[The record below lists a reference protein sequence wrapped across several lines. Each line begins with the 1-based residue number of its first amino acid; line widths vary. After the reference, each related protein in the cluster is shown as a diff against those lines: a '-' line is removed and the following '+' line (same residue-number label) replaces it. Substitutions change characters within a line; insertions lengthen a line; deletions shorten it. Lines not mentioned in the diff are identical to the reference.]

1 MNPHQHMII
10 NLEKYSDK
18 QISTITIV
26 DQATH
31 AYIMIYSINKI
42 IKNNISLIVPTPP
55 SHFARQHFLF
65 IFATREIAR
74 VQV

>member
-42 IKNNISLIVPTPP
+42 IKNNISLIVPTP

-74 VQV
+74 V

>member
-31 AYIMIYSINKI
+31 AYIMIYTINKI

-55 SHFARQHFLF
+55 PILPDSTFFLSLQL
-65 IFATREIAR
+65 AK
-74 VQV
+74 